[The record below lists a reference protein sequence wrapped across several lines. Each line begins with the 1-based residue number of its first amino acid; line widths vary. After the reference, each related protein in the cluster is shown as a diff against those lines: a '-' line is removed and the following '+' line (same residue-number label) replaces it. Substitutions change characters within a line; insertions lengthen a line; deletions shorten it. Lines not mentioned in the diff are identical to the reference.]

1 MDRYVKIVSGALVV
15 ILVLLW
21 SISGKYVDWLWYKS
35 VGSTSVFWVT
45 LLTGPL
51 TKVVVGLIIFA
62 FLVLNFWLALRA
74 FNRTQVQVV
83 DEASLWPEIS
93 KSAVILPGL
102 GIAAVLSF
110 VLASGLSLDWT
121 VIQQFLNQ
129 TTVGV
134 ADPIFHKDLGYY
146 LFAFPFF
153 QRLNTLLISVT
164 FLGLVGTGLVYLI
177 ARAVWKE
184 GRSWDLWFPAKLH
197 LTILTILF
205 LAVKIWG
212 YALGKFNLLYQD
224 SAQMTG
230 INYTAYHAKLF
241 AFQALTVFLVLLV
254 IFLIFSLFRKGTKLL
269 LGGLITWIALSLIL
283 FALYPGFMQSFK
295 VSPNEFVLE
304 APFLKHHIDFT
315 RKAYGLDQIK
325 TRTYIPVDSRK
336 AGQLDQ
342 ADPALADL
350 RLWDY
355 RPLKS
360 SYNQLQ
366 RIRPYYNFNDIDIDR
381 YLTTSGNQ
389 NQMMLSARE
398 LNTAALA
405 GQAQNWINL
414 HMTYTHGYGIAANQV
429 NEFTAQGQPIFKAYD
444 LPTEVDPNLAS
455 LKVDQPRIYF
465 GESTNDYAIVN
476 TRNAEFDYPRGEGN
490 ASFTYNGKKGIS
502 LKPLLNKLLMAAVYG
517 DTNFLFSGL
526 LTDESS
532 ILIHRNI
539 SDRVRKMAPFLM
551 FDNDPYL
558 VVSGG
563 KLYWIIDA
571 YTASAYYPYAK
582 AHDEGLNYLRNSVK
596 TVIDAY
602 TGEVNFYAVDDQD
615 PLLKVWRK
623 VFPRMF
629 KPAAAL
635 SPDLVHH
642 FRYPVYLMT
651 IQRDMLSQYHMT
663 DPKTF
668 YEKEDY
674 WEIPVHNQDEPFE
687 PYYVTVNLPDVKEN
701 GEFVLMQP
709 FSPRGSRNLVSWLI
723 ARCDQPNYGQLIQYV
738 LPKDQNIYGPAQ
750 IDSRI
755 NQDQTIS
762 QLVTLWNQQQSR
774 VTWGNLLMIPVQG
787 SILYVK
793 PLFMESERS
802 QQAELKKIVLVYQN
816 QVVMGDNLADAMS
829 RLTQATPA
837 PSAAT
842 PGTLATPTSPAA
854 QTPALSA
861 GRKAQIL
868 KRLNDLVNEQQ
879 RLLQELSR
887 MNP

>member
-1 MDRYVKIVSGALVV
+1 MERYFKIASGVLVALV
-15 ILVLLW
+15 VLLW
-21 SISGKYVDWLWYKS
+21 SISGKYVDWLWFKS
-35 VGSTSVFWVT
+35 VGETSVFWVT

-51 TKVVVGLIIFA
+51 TKILVGVLIFA

-83 DEASLWPEIS
+83 DETNLWPEIP

-129 TTVGV
+129 TRVGV
-134 ADPIFHKDLGYY
+134 ADPVFHKDLGYY

-153 QRLNTLLISVT
+153 QRLNNLVISVV
-164 FLGLVGTGLVYLI
+164 FLGLAGTALVYLI
-177 ARAVWKE
+177 ARAAWKE
-184 GRSWDLWFPAKLH
+184 GRGWELWFPAKVH
-197 LTILTILF
+197 LTVLTILF
-205 LAVKIWG
+205 LLGKIWG
-212 YALGKFNLLYQD
+212 YALGKFNLLYQE

-241 AFQALTVFLVLLV
+241 GFQVLTVFLAVLIAV
-254 IFLIFSLFRKGTKLL
+254 LIFSLFRKGTKILV
-269 LGGLITWIALSLIL
+269 GGLAAWLALSFIL
-283 FALYPGFMQSFK
+283 FGLYPGFLQSFK
-295 VSPNEFVLE
+295 VAPNEFVLE
-304 APFLKHHIDFT
+304 APFLKNHIDFT
-315 RKAYGLDQIK
+315 RKAYGLDRIA
-325 TRTYIPVDSRK
+325 TRTYIPVDTRTSAR
-336 AGQLDQ
+336 QLNQ
-342 ADPALADL
+342 NDPALADL

-366 RIRPYYNFNDIDIDR
+366 RIRPYYIFNDIDIDR
-381 YLTTSGNQ
+381 YQSVTGGQ
-389 NQMMLSARE
+389 DQMMISARE
-398 LNTAALA
+398 LNTSALA
-405 GQAQNWINL
+405 GQAQNWINM
-414 HMTYTHGYGIAANQV
+414 HMTYTHGYGVAANQV

-444 LPTEVDPNLAS
+444 LPTKVDPNFPG

-465 GESTNDYAIVN
+465 GESTNDYVIVN
-476 TRNAEFDYPRGEGN
+476 TRNAEFDYPKGEGN
-490 ASFTYNGKKGIS
+490 ASFSYDGKKGIPLKS
-502 LKPLLNKLLMAAVYG
+502 LFNKLLMTSVFG
-517 DTNFLFSGL
+517 NTNFLLSDL
-526 LTDESS
+526 LTDQSS
-532 ILIHRNI
+532 ILLYRNI
-539 SDRVRKMAPFLM
+539 NTRVKKLAPFLM

-582 AHDEGLNYLRNSVK
+582 AHEEGLNYLRNSVK
-596 TVIDAY
+596 AVINAYDGSVGFYVID
-602 TGEVNFYAVDDQD
+602 DRD
-615 PLLKVWRK
+615 PLIKVWQK
-623 VFPRMF
+623 VFPRLF
-629 KPAAAL
+629 KPVASL
-635 SPDLVHH
+635 DPDLVRH
-642 FRYPVYLMT
+642 FRYPTYLMT
-651 IQRDMLSQYHMT
+651 IQRDMLTQYHMT

-701 GEFVLMQP
+701 GEFVIMQP

-774 VTWGNLLMIPVQG
+774 VTWGNLLMIPVEG

-802 QQAELKKIVLVYQN
+802 QQAELKKVVMVYQN
-816 QVVMGDNLADAMS
+816 QVVMGDTLADAIS
-829 RLTQATPA
+829 RLTLGTPPPSSTVPSGA
-837 PSAAT
+837 PTTPPSAQNPSA
-842 PGTLATPTSPAA
+842 PTN
-854 QTPALSA
+854 
-861 GRKAQIL
+861 RKAEIL

-887 MNP
+887 MSQ